1 MVYVKINKLEE
12 DLYRRGDGVGAISSM
27 LARFHRQVQTSGI
40 LRDLKKHEFYEKPSI
55 KRRRKQREA
64 RLRLI
69 RKERKDALRKTG
81 NKGKGR

>member
-12 DLYRRGDGVGAISSM
+12 DLNRRGDKTGAISSM
-27 LARFHRQVQTSGI
+27 LARFHRQVQASGI
-40 LRDLKKHEFYEKPSI
+40 LRDVKKHEFYEKPSI

-64 RLRLI
+64 LSRRI

-81 NKGKGR
+81 R